1 MYTKISDALKRFRN
15 RDHGRIVY
23 ERYEEDCVFDEYLLD
38 FCDEI
43 DGRHYYYSD
52 SDLSFLLSL
61 VPSLN
66 GYWQIFKGERI
77 EGIFYCQRLIA
88 RSADV

>member
-1 MYTKISDALKRFRN
+1 MKTYERFRN
-15 RDHGRIVY
+15 RERGRIVY
-23 ERYEEDCVFDEYLLD
+23 ERYEEDCMFDEYLLD
-38 FCDEI
+38 FYDEI
-43 DGRHYYYSD
+43 DGQHYLR
-52 SDLSFLLSL
+52 SDLDLLFLLSL